1 MANRGRLRLI
11 ENSPPPIPY
20 SQFPIPHTNEHHRP
34 RPPVQRLRRRQLR
47 GLVLTELGHR
57 QRRTVPPRPN
67 LPERQSQHPERP
79 ADLGGVER
87 RRLLAGPERGGVR
100 LHRDWHPRNLAADR
114 AGHRHRRSGQRDVPD
129 RLPDS
134 ECRGRRAETPRR
146 EPVVGGPGW
155 GRHGF
160 EDRLPRRDA
169 PTAQRAGANQAKASD
184 LASVITL
191 ANGLRAALVEKGV
204 IKGGV

>member
-1 MANRGRLRLI
+1 
-11 ENSPPPIPY
+11 
-20 SQFPIPHTNEHHRP
+20 
-34 RPPVQRLRRRQLR
+34 
-47 GLVLTELGHR
+47 
-57 QRRTVPPRPN
+57 
-67 LPERQSQHPERP
+67 
-79 ADLGGVER
+79 
-87 RRLLAGPERGGVR
+87 
-100 LHRDWHPRNLAADR
+100 
-114 AGHRHRRSGQRDVPD
+114 
-129 RLPDS
+129 
-134 ECRGRRAETPRR
+134 
-146 EPVVGGPGW
+146 VGGPGW